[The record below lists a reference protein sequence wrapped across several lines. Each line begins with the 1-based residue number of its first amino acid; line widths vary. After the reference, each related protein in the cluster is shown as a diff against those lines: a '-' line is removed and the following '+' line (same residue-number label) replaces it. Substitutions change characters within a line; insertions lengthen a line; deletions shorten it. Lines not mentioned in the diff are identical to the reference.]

1 MDLWQEIHA
10 LSAAIRRNH
19 EEVLA
24 ELRALREER
33 ERERALRL
41 WERVLL
47 VVALLVGLI
56 GWWRP

>member
-1 MDLWQEIHA
+1 MDLHQELHA
-10 LSAAIRRNH
+10 LATAIRRNH

-33 ERERALRL
+33 ERERGLRL
-41 WERVLL
+41 WERILL
-47 VVALLVGLI
+47 VVALLVGLM